1 MIWWGLTV
9 LIPFAWRPQES
20 YAIAKICETRMNT
33 NTAHLFLRSC
43 RKNHDFVLLLSGNT
57 KFQVYLA
64 ERTETE
70 KARILAVLSRLK
82 QQSFWDRID
91 KMTSFTEPFVLVH
104 KILSKANVPISVY
117 PLLIQALRNDINR
130 ILRDDFDA
138 VLWEGARVEVVNM
151 IKERCNA
158 DGHDSSGR
166 KVNLLDRHQLMAFL
180 VDPKSR
186 RWRGI
191 FNLGTNKAALTN
203 EMIKLYI
210 PLDNDG
216 SNSTRQRMLQE
227 FLVSHCNISFQHNI
241 FISIHKILTVF
252 PLSFTFHCIRNLTP
266 SRENTLIRFIAL
278 FQLFL
283 VLLN

>member
-1 MIWWGLTV
+1 M
-9 LIPFAWRPQES
+9 
-20 YAIAKICETRMNT
+20 
-33 NTAHLFLRSC
+33 
-43 RKNHDFVLLLSGNT
+43 LLLSGNP

-70 KARILAVLSRLK
+70 KARILADLSRLK

-91 KMTSFTEPFVLVH
+91 KMTSFTETFVLVH

-266 SRENTLIRFIAL
+266 SRENTLIRLIAL